1 MKFLRDYW
9 QDLGIVVAFFVC
21 IGLLVNGSLMPEI
34 EIILWLSFVAI
45 LVHQFEEYRW
55 PGYFGGLFNG
65 VIFRSEHPERYPLNT
80 QSAMII
86 NLGIAYLFYLL
97 PVFVPNLIWLGLA
110 PVFMGF
116 FQFIWH
122 GIFAN
127 IKARTIYNP
136 GLGAVL
142 LFHFPIG
149 GWYIYHIVSYN
160 LASAWDWILG
170 SVYFVIAAYIFI
182 IKGNMWL
189 KDEHS
194 PYSFSPKQLGPYN
207 VSPNTVWV
215 DEEI

>member
-9 QDLGIVVAFFVC
+9 QDLGLVVAFFVC
-21 IGLLVNGSLMPEI
+21 IGLLANGDRTPEI

-55 PGYFGGLFNG
+55 PGYFGGLFNA

-97 PVFVPNLIWLGLA
+97 PVFVPHLIWLGLA

-127 IKARTIYNP
+127 LKAKTIYNP

-142 LFHFPIG
+142 LLHFPIG
-149 GWYIYHIVSYN
+149 GWYIYHILTHN
-160 LASAWDWILG
+160 LASAWIDFGHGLFCDRRL
-170 SVYFVIAAYIFI
+170 SFI

-189 KDEHS
+189 KNEHS
-194 PYSFSPKQLGPYN
+194 PYAFTPKQLGPYN
-207 VSPNTVWV
+207 LSAERKTQHG
-215 DEEI
+215 DRD